1 MRTRTQPAPRAAASL
16 ARAALLLAA
25 TSLTVGALAAPSP
38 AAADESWRSAAPAP
52 LAARPFQMPQ
62 ASVGKL
68 SNGLT
73 VWVVENHEV
82 PLAYVNVVFRTG
94 AWLDPDDKPG
104 LASATFGMLTEG
116 AAGMDDVALAKR
128 LKALGAEAWGSAG
141 LDSASVG
148 VSGLSRSLPGA
159 LDVLTDLVLR
169 PDFPEDAWAVDQKR
183 RVQGLTAARQ
193 DPGAISS
200 RVQSAVLYG
209 PRYAGRLSSEAAVQA
224 TTTAD
229 LRAFWAENARPEE
242 AVVLVGGDTTLAEVL
257 PLLEARLGGWRP
269 APRAAAPTAP
279 SADVLPKP
287 QKTTIYLADRP
298 GSTQSMV
305 RASQFVG
312 PRDAPEAAA
321 LELANEAWGGA
332 FTARVNM
339 NLREDKGWTYG
350 ARSGLSYSQLPG
362 TFSVGASVVRDH
374 TADAIAEVL
383 KEIQA
388 VKGERPL
395 SAEELNNARGGMLGG
410 WPLNFEQPGHLLGEL
425 STVWR
430 YGLAEGWV
438 SGWPDRIRAVSPEAA
453 QQALSQRLSADD
465 LTIVVVGDAAVIRPS
480 LAALGLPIVEVD
492 TDGKPLAPAN

>member
-1 MRTRTQPAPRAAASL
+1 MRTLPSPALRSGGRLSGLALIAALALTSLAAPRAAA
-16 ARAALLLAA
+16 
-25 TSLTVGALAAPSP
+25 
-38 AAADESWRSAAPAP
+38 DEAWRSAAPAP

-62 ASVGKL
+62 AAVGKL

-82 PLAYVNVVFRTG
+82 PLAYASLVFRTG

-128 LKALGAEAWGSAG
+128 LKGIGAEAWGSAG

-148 VSGLSRSLPGA
+148 VSGLSRSIPAA
-159 LDVLTDLVLR
+159 LDVLADLVLR
-169 PDFPEDAWAVDQKR
+169 PDFPEKAWAVDQRR
-183 RVQGLTAARQ
+183 RVQDLTGARQ
-193 DPGAISS
+193 DPGAISG
-200 RVQSAVLYG
+200 RVQAAVLYG
-209 PRYAGRLSSEAAVQA
+209 PHYIGRLRNEAAIQA

-229 LRAFWAENARPEE
+229 MRAFWAENARPEE
-242 AVVLVGGDTTLAEVL
+242 AVLLVGGDTTLAEVL
-257 PLLEARLGGWRP
+257 PLLEARLGAWKP
-269 APRAAAPTAP
+269 APRAAAPTPPAA
-279 SADVLPKP
+279 SALPTP
-287 QKTTIYLADRP
+287 GKTTIYLADRP
-298 GSTQSMV
+298 GATQSMV
-305 RASQFVG
+305 RASRFVG

-362 TFSVGASVVRDH
+362 TFSVSASVVRDH
-374 TADAIAEVL
+374 TADSISEIL
-383 KEIQA
+383 KEIKA
-388 VKGERPL
+388 VKGDKPL
-395 SAEELNNARGGMLGG
+395 SAEELNNARGGMVGG

-430 YGLAEGWV
+430 YGLPQDWV
-438 SGWPDRIRAVSPEAA
+438 SGWPDRIRAVTPEAA

-480 LAALGLPIVEVD
+480 LAALGLPIVDVD
-492 TDGKPLAPAN
+492 TDGKPIAGPR